1 MKNLNNINNLVNIA
15 NTSKDNKITS
25 IDKLNKQTFKGV
37 DFNEIKEIKQ
47 QIKEIE
53 ELEIINEYITSEIN
67 EQENNNNNE
76 EIINELKY
84 GYEPLGIRGEDNY
97 IFSNIRQSLVVLA
110 SKDFNKLKM
119 INIFGRSYLDENYSI
134 IDNKGNFRGHDLLT
148 LQDNI
153 IMDCIRLGNYSI
165 ENVKGYGI
173 FQDPLDKGELI
184 INTEKIW
191 GTSKDF
197 NNSRIRGRNIF
208 NNERDLKINKNQA
221 QATKKDVDTI
231 IDILGTWKFKRGIQ
245 DINLQLGWILCAP
258 FAGVLKWRT
267 HESLTGMR
275 GTGKS
280 TLNKFIKNLLGN
292 LSVEFDGASTEPGIR
307 QAMGLSSGAILLD
320 ESEADGSKL
329 ANILAMLRSA
339 SSGIMRA
346 MGTSDQKGQI
356 FELRMA
362 GLLSGIVPPKLN
374 GADSSRFLRI
384 ELDPRDTNE
393 TGEVKKTHPYLL
405 KESLQEELGRRITM
419 TMIKNYKLFDRIIE
433 DTRLLLLKDGSD
445 SRYADTYGAIIAS
458 SFLLTNLVV
467 DISKIEESNKNKVVG
482 NVLQEYSEEMLR
494 NYIKTFNFEN
504 EKTQNAFSDEEELL
518 KQILITEISND
529 ELKKENVL
537 QFVLGYHENSAERAS
552 IKNLLGRYGIRTEK
566 ENNEI
571 FIYIDCDDNKLK
583 SLLRY
588 TRFANGDLKAVLCR
602 INDADIVKKE
612 MSIGNI
618 RRNRTSLIKIRLD
631 SEKFGNNENNEI
643 EF

>member
-1 MKNLNNINNLVNIA
+1 MKNLNNIINLVNTV
-15 NTSKDNKITS
+15 NTVKDNKLIS
-25 IDKLNKQTFKGV
+25 VEELDKRTFKGV
-37 DFNEIKEIKQ
+37 DLNEIEEIKQ

-53 ELEIINEYITSEIN
+53 EIDEYEIN
-67 EQENNNNNE
+67 EINENSNE
-76 EIINELKY
+76 NSNEKITNELKY

-119 INIFGRSYLDENYSI
+119 INIFGRNYLDENYSI
-134 IDNKGNFRGHDLLT
+134 TDNKGNFKGHDLLT

-165 ENVKGYGI
+165 ENIKGYGI
-173 FQDPLDKGELI
+173 FQDPLNKGELI

-197 NNSRIRGRNIF
+197 DNSRIRGRNIF

-231 IDILGTWKFKRGIQ
+231 IDILGTWKFKRGLQ

-384 ELDPRDTNE
+384 ELDPRDIKE
-393 TGEVKKTHPYLL
+393 TGEIKKTHPYLL
-405 KESLQEELGRRITM
+405 KESLQEELGKRITM

-433 DTRLLLLKDGSD
+433 DTRIILLKDGSD
-445 SRYADTYGAIIAS
+445 SRYADTYGSIIAS
-458 SFLLTNLVV
+458 SFLLTNLVI
-467 DISKIEESNKNKVVG
+467 DTSKIKESDKNKVIG

-494 NYIKTFNFEN
+494 NYIKSFNFEN

-529 ELKKENVL
+529 ELKKENIL
-537 QFVLGYHENSAERAS
+537 QFVLLYHKNASDRAS

-566 ENNEI
+566 ENNEVY
-571 FIYIDCDDNKLK
+571 IYIDCDDNKLK

-602 INDADIVKKE
+602 ISDADIVKKE

-618 RRNRTSLIKIRLD
+618 RRSRTSLIKIKLD
-631 SEKFGNNENNEI
+631 SEKFSSNEDNEI

>member
-1 MKNLNNINNLVNIA
+1 MKNLNNIINLVNIA
-15 NTSKDNKITS
+15 NTVKNNELISVEE
-25 IDKLNKQTFKGV
+25 LNKQTFKGV

-53 ELEIINEYITSEIN
+53 EIEEIDEYEISETNED
-67 EQENNNNNE
+67 NNE
-76 EIINELKY
+76 ETINELKY
-84 GYEPLGIRGEDNY
+84 GYKALGIRGEDNY
-97 IFSNIRQSLVVLA
+97 IFSNIRQSLIVLA

-119 INIFGRSYLDENYSI
+119 VNIFGRNYLDENYSI
-134 IDNKGNFRGHDLLT
+134 IDNKGNFKGHDLLT

-173 FQDPLDKGELI
+173 FQDPLNKGELI

-197 NNSRIRGRNIF
+197 DNSRIRGRNIF
-208 NNERDLKINKNQA
+208 NNERDLKINKNQT

-231 IDILGTWKFKRGIQ
+231 IDILGTWKFKRGLQ

-384 ELDPRDTNE
+384 ELDTRDTKE

-405 KESLQEELGRRITM
+405 KESLQEELGKRITM
-419 TMIKNYKLFDRIIE
+419 TMIKNYKLFNRIVE

-467 DISKIEESNKNKVVG
+467 DVSKLEESDKNKVTG
-482 NVLQEYSEEMLR
+482 NVLQEYSEEMLK
-494 NYIKTFNFEN
+494 NYIKSFNFEN

-537 QFVLGYHENSAERAS
+537 QFVLGYHENILERAS

-566 ENNEI
+566 ENNEVY
-571 FIYIDCDDNKLK
+571 IYIDCDDNKLK

-602 INDADIVKKE
+602 ISDADIVKKE

-631 SEKFGNNENNEI
+631 NEKFGSNENNEI